1 MKSLSVLVATAGLA
15 GAAMGQLQLQLV
27 NTVDLLD
34 TQDPTSSAFIGSNPS
49 AIAWDGTDMYVA
61 GWNNGRGDGTPHG
74 IVRIADAAN
83 SSALGTAFG
92 QRPTLN
98 FRGYLSVDVRNGM
111 VAASFENGA
120 NDPQGLAIYNGAS
133 GALVDS
139 FETRPIFANWDPAV
153 AGGDA
158 VSWSQ
163 FGSGRLRVS
172 DGGNLSNLLFDGTNG
187 PVIFGGSTIWRGQD
201 IDDSGNIAV
210 GDGNGDIN
218 YFART
223 GPNTT
228 ASAVTLATT
237 SGALG
242 PFTGNGINP
251 AILNTSFG
259 DFVMYNDRGVA
270 GPTLGSAIRAV
281 DLNGDAQTIEF
292 VGLDP
297 TFASSTGW
305 YDFDYDSATGTL
317 AVVDFSNRLAWV
329 FNVVPAPS
337 SAMALGLAG
346 LVALRRRR

>member
-1 MKSLSVLVATAGLA
+1 MKKICVLIATVGLA

-49 AIAWDGTDMYVA
+49 AIAWDGADMYVA
-61 GWNNGRGDGTPHG
+61 GWNNGRGNDTPHG

-98 FRGYLSVDVRNGM
+98 FRGYLSLDARNGQ
-111 VAASFENGA
+111 VAAAFENGG
-120 NDPQGLAIYNGAS
+120 NDPQGLAIYNGAT
-133 GALVDS
+133 GALADS
-139 FETRPIFANWDPAV
+139 FETRPIYANWDPAV
-153 AGGDA
+153 AGGNA

-172 DGGNLSNLLFDGTNG
+172 DGNNLSNLLFDGSNG

-210 GDGNGDIN
+210 SDGNGDIN

-223 GPNTT
+223 GPNST
-228 ASAVTLATT
+228 AAAVTLASTT
-237 SGALG
+237 GF
-242 PFTGNGINP
+242 PQFTGNGINVS
-251 AILNTSFG
+251 IMNTSFG
-259 DFVMYNDRGVA
+259 DFVMYNDRGVPGA
-270 GPTLGSAIRAV
+270 TLGSAINAV

-292 VGLDP
+292 LGLDP
-297 TFASSTGW
+297 TFASATGW

-317 AVVDFSNRLAWV
+317 AVVDFSNRLGWV

>member
-27 NTVDLLD
+27 NSIDLLD

-49 AIAWDGTDMYVA
+49 AVAWDGTDMYVA
-61 GWNNGRGDGTPHG
+61 GWNNGRGDNTPHG

-98 FRGYLSVDVRNGM
+98 FRGYLSVDVRNGQ
-111 VAASFENGA
+111 VAAAFENGA
-120 NDPQGLAIYNGAS
+120 NDAQGLAIYNGAT

-139 FETRPIFANWDPAV
+139 RESRPIFANWDPAV
-153 AGGDA
+153 AGGNA
-158 VSWSQ
+158 VSWSE
-163 FGSGRLRVS
+163 FNSGRLRVS
-172 DGGNLSNLLFDGTNG
+172 DGDNLNNLLFDGTNG

-201 IDDSGNIAV
+201 IDDSGNIVV
-210 GDGNGDIN
+210 GDGSGNIN

-223 GPNTT
+223 GPNST
-228 ASAVTLATT
+228 AAAVTLASTT
-237 SGALG
+237 GF
-242 PFTGNGINP
+242 PQFTGNGINP

-270 GPTLGSAIRAV
+270 GATLGSAIKAV
-281 DLNGDAQTIEF
+281 DLDGNAQTIEF
-292 VGLDP
+292 VGLSDSL
-297 TFASSTGW
+297 ASATGW

-329 FNVVPAPS
+329 FTVVPAPS

-346 LVALRRRR
+346 LAALRRRR

>member
-27 NTVDLLD
+27 NSIDLLD

-49 AIAWDGTDMYVA
+49 AVAWDGTDMYVA
-61 GWNNGRGDGTPHG
+61 GWNNGRGDNTPHG

-98 FRGYLSVDVRNGM
+98 FRGYLSVDVRNGQ
-111 VAASFENGA
+111 VAAAFENGA
-120 NDPQGLAIYNGAS
+120 ADAQGLAIYNGAT

-139 FETRPIFANWDPAV
+139 RNARPIFANWDPAV
-153 AGGDA
+153 AGGNA
-158 VSWSQ
+158 VSWSE

-172 DGGNLSNLLFDGTNG
+172 DGDNLNNLLFDGTNG

-201 IDDSGNIAV
+201 IDDSGNIVV
-210 GDGNGDIN
+210 GDGNGDIH

-223 GPNTT
+223 DPNTT
-228 ASAVTLATT
+228 ASAVTLASTT
-237 SGALG
+237 GF
-242 PFTGNGINP
+242 PQFTGNGINP

-270 GPTLGSAIRAV
+270 GATLGTAIKAV
-281 DLNGDAQTIEF
+281 DLNGDVQTIEF
-292 VGLDP
+292 VGLSDAL
-297 TFASSTGW
+297 ASATGW

-346 LVALRRRR
+346 LAALRRRR